1 MSQSNGPVN
10 ECEYEKENQSALC
23 TNFFAN
29 PEIKLKIVFKKG
41 LYNSQ
46 EKLII

>member
-29 PEIKLKIVFKKG
+29 PEIKFKFKLNSKRGYTIHKIS
-41 LYNSQ
+41 L
-46 EKLII
+46 